1 MNRLLETFFTVVQI
15 DSVTGEETKISEYLY
30 HYLDGKVDILKKDER
45 GTIYAKVNG
54 EGNPFF
60 FSAHMDT
67 VEPGRGIK
75 PRVED
80 GYVVTDGTTI
90 LGGDNKTAL
99 ACIVEIV
106 DILHESKMKHR
117 PMEIIFTT
125 SEEVGNYG
133 AVGFDYNLLESTEG
147 YCFDSGNPVGTVVIA
162 SPFYDRFDLKLI
174 GKEAHASRP
183 ENAINVLGGFRK
195 LLASVT
201 FGKIDEISI
210 FNFGVING
218 GSVRNTIPG
227 TMTVNGEIRS
237 FKDENILHHRKNFM
251 GMLTEMKN
259 GTDVDYEVTFER
271 ENPGYLYSK
280 DDPFVLSTANVLSRN
295 GFEPNLIESWGVSDA
310 NIFNDKGL
318 KCVNLG
324 HGGEF
329 IHTTRERIKIEDM
342 NRLLIVMK
350 LLVSEL
356 S

>member
-1 MNRLLETFFTVVQI
+1 MNRLLETFFTIVQI
-15 DSVTGEETKISEYLY
+15 DSVTGEEAKISEYLY
-30 HYLDGKVDILKKDER
+30 DYLNGKVDVLKKDAL
-45 GTIYAKVNG
+45 GTIYAKING
-54 EGNPFF
+54 VGTPLF

-75 PRVED
+75 PRIEN

-117 PMEIIFTT
+117 PLEIIFTT

-133 AVGFDYNLLESTEG
+133 AVGFDYGWLESTEG
-147 YCFDSGNPVGTVVIA
+147 YCFDSGNPIGTVVIA

-183 ENAINVLGGFRK
+183 ENAVNVLGGLKK
-195 LLASVT
+195 LLTRVT
-201 FGKIDEISI
+201 FGKIDDISI
-210 FNFGVING
+210 FNFGVIVG

-227 TMTVNGEIRS
+227 SMTINGEIRS
-237 FKDENILHHRKNFM
+237 FKDENILQHRKHFM
-251 GMLTEMKN
+251 DILAEMKVE
-259 GTDVDYEVTFER
+259 TSVDYEVTFER

-280 DDPFVLSTANVLSRN
+280 DDPFVLSTAKILSN
-295 GFEPNLIESWGVSDA
+295 TGVEPNLIESWGVSDA

-329 IHTTRERIKIEDM
+329 IHTTRERIRIEDM
-342 NRLLIVMK
+342 DKLLAIMK
-350 LLVSEL
+350 LLIGEL